1 MNEDEE
7 GMVVIGGGAAGHT
20 AVETLRCTSLF
31 HSHIDGS
38 SSRKE
43 GFRGPI
49 SLVCKEPHLP
59 YDRPKLSKSLGV
71 CRSGHYKGLTTNNAS
86 LILLS

>member
-1 MNEDEE
+1 MRKEWWLLEE
-7 GMVVIGGGAAGHT
+7 
-20 AVETLRCTSLF
+20 EPPDTLLLRLSGTHHCFTLTF
-31 HSHIDGS
+31 NGS

-71 CRSGHYKGLTTNNAS
+71 RRSGHYKGHTTNNAS

>member
-1 MNEDEE
+1 MRKEWWLLEE
-7 GMVVIGGGAAGHT
+7 EPPDTLQLRLSGAHH
-20 AVETLRCTSLF
+20 CF
-31 HSHIDGS
+31 QYHIDVS

-71 CRSGHYKGLTTNNAS
+71 CRSGHYKGHTTNNAS
-86 LILLS
+86 VLLLS